1 VSWPVSVAPK
11 GGLTSAR
18 TCFPLRKPSEGVEFA
33 LEAAFPGQSQIKD
46 LFAWRPHLNDEA
58 MVTHASSVV
67 RRASSTSKQNQGL
80 DDRLAW
86 QMGPAADRRIGVAK
100 AAQADALGYPA
111 TAVIFYAVDY
121 DATVRR

>member
-1 VSWPVSVAPK
+1 MSWPVSVAPK

-58 MVTHASSVV
+58 MVTHAEQCSETRFFDEQTKS
-67 RRASSTSKQNQGL
+67 RT
-80 DDRLAW
+80 
-86 QMGPAADRRIGVAK
+86 
-100 AAQADALGYPA
+100 
-111 TAVIFYAVDY
+111 
-121 DATVRR
+121 